1 MTIKNNYPNGEC
13 PDCYENIPDD
23 VSHGDGCSNCGHVF
37 YSSGSK
43 FTFID
48 LCAGIGGFRIGL
60 QALGGECVYTAEW
73 DKFARLTYETNF
85 GGTVEGHD
93 INEIIPSEVPDHDIL
108 TCGFPCVS
116 FSNAG
121 AKKGFE
127 DPRTEVFWST
137 MNIISEKRPKVVII
151 ENVRGVLK
159 HKDIIEQ
166 AFNERGYDLH
176 TDLLSSN
183 DFGMPQNR
191 VRAFL
196 VGIDRNLNISEEFQ
210 YPSKGLFA
218 DREYPSRTLK
228 DVLQGTLLDG
238 IDGKYELSDKMWNF
252 LKSHKAKHSARG
264 NGYGY
269 QLKTANDIS
278 STLTHRYYKDGSE
291 CLIDD
296 EIGRNPRRLTPRE
309 TARIMGFSDDY
320 AIPVSDT
327 QAYMQFGN
335 AVCPPVVEA
344 LGRQIVPLIC
354 N

>member
-1 MTIKNNYPNGEC
+1 MNQ
-13 PDCYENIPDD
+13 
-23 VSHGDGCSNCGHVF
+23 
-37 YSSGSK
+37 

-73 DKFARLTYETNF
+73 DKFARFTYETNF

-93 INEIIPSEVPDHDIL
+93 INEIIPSEVPNHDVL

-137 MNIISEKRPKVVII
+137 MNIVAEKRPKIVIF

-159 HKDIIEQ
+159 YKDIIEQ
-166 AFNERGYDLH
+166 AFNERDYDLH
-176 TDLLSSN
+176 TELLVSSN
-183 DFGMPQNR
+183 FGVPQNR

-196 VGIDRNLNISEEFQ
+196 VGTDRNLGISEKFQ
-210 YPSKGLFA
+210 YPGTGLFA
-218 DREYPSRTLK
+218 DREYPSRTLG
-228 DVLQGTLLDG
+228 DVLEGTLGNGVED
-238 IDGKYELSDKMWNF
+238 KYELSDKLWNN
-252 LKSHKAKHSARG
+252 LQDHKASHVKKG
-264 NGYGY
+264 NGYGF

-278 STLTHRYYKDGSE
+278 PTIPHRYYKDGSN

-296 EIGRNPRRLTPRE
+296 GIGRNPRRLTPRE
-309 TARIMGFSDDY
+309 VARVMGFSDEY
-320 AIPVSDT
+320 VIPVSNT
-327 QAYMQFGN
+327 QAYKQFGN

-344 LGRQIVPLIC
+344 LGRQIVQLIC

>member
-1 MTIKNNYPNGEC
+1 MDN
-13 PDCYENIPDD
+13 
-23 VSHGDGCSNCGHVF
+23 
-37 YSSGSK
+37 K

-73 DKFARLTYETNF
+73 NKFARYTYEQNF

-166 AFNERGYDLH
+166 AEITENFPFYDQGCIQENI
-176 TDLLSSN
+176 LLK
-183 DFGMPQNR
+183 G
-191 VRAFL
+191 AF
-196 VGIDRNLNISEEFQ
+196 S
-210 YPSKGLFA
+210 
-218 DREYPSRTLK
+218 
-228 DVLQGTLLDG
+228 
-238 IDGKYELSDKMWNF
+238 
-252 LKSHKAKHSARG
+252 
-264 NGYGY
+264 
-269 QLKTANDIS
+269 
-278 STLTHRYYKDGSE
+278 
-291 CLIDD
+291 
-296 EIGRNPRRLTPRE
+296 
-309 TARIMGFSDDY
+309 
-320 AIPVSDT
+320 
-327 QAYMQFGN
+327 
-335 AVCPPVVEA
+335 
-344 LGRQIVPLIC
+344 
-354 N
+354 